1 MYFAQSSRETQPT
14 GPTRVWSVF
23 HLNLMFSSIEE
34 ESRANVI
41 ERCYWPLLRAVEATR
56 LPIGVEFTGYTLSTI
71 KRLDPAWIE
80 KFCDLMRAKLVE
92 PIASGEAQLIGPLV
106 PAAVNAAN
114 LRLGNETY
122 ERLLGCRP
130 KIVLV
135 NEQCFSRSM
144 IDHYIDAGYSAFITD
159 WDNAYLANPDWDPAL
174 RYAPQRALSATGRF
188 LPVLWSLTVAFQKL
202 QRLAHGID
210 SRASYRLWLDRQ
222 LAKPIPALNLYC
234 NDAEI
239 FDFRPGR
246 FEAEPAA
253 SNRSEWSV
261 IETLFGELRADS
273 RIACALPSE
282 VLAAL
287 PPSPVS
293 PLLALAT
300 AAAPLPTKKQEKYN
314 VLRWAATGRDDI
326 GINSRC
332 LALAHRLSD
341 SLSASDDDWRE
352 LCYLFAS
359 DFRTHITLRRWA
371 AYRDRLAAFER
382 RWNESAAPRRERAGA
397 TAPAG
402 TPVLAEQDGFFRLES
417 AAIGIE
423 LNLKRGLAINRL
435 WRASRPDQWLIGTIP
450 FGYYDDIRLGADFYS
465 SHLVMQQP
473 GKPQVTDLA
482 PVRATLSDEP
492 QWQAIHATIK
502 TGLGAIE
509 KELRLYKD
517 EPRIDMLYRLD
528 WPALPLGILRLGHI
542 TANPEAFDAD
552 ALWYETHNGGAVPER
567 FALNGTEF
575 DHGRPV
581 SHLVSASTA
590 LGMTEDRLSF
600 GDRRRSVTVTALRE
614 QAAVVPMVVWRRLK
628 DGFFFRVAFSAGE
641 IDDTVKNSDPSRAE
655 HWPLNVG
662 FSLSL
667 SAAA

>member
-1 MYFAQSSRETQPT
+1 MYLTPSSRETPQT
-14 GPTRVWSVF
+14 GLTRVWSVF

-41 ERCYWPLLRAVEATR
+41 ERCYWPLLRAIEATR
-56 LPIGVEFTGYTLSTI
+56 MPIGIEFTGYTLSTI
-71 KRLDPAWIE
+71 KRIDSTWIE
-80 KFCDLMRAKLVE
+80 KFSDLMRARLVE

-122 ERLLGCRP
+122 ERLLGRRP
-130 KIVLV
+130 TLVLV

-144 IDHYIDAGYSAFITD
+144 VDHYIDAGYKGFIAD
-159 WDNAYLANPDWDPAL
+159 WDNAYLANPQWDPAL
-174 RYAPQRALSATGRF
+174 RYAPQRASSATGRT
-188 LPVLWSLTVAFQKL
+188 LPVLWSLTIAFQKL
-202 QRLAHGID
+202 QRLAHGVE
-210 SRASYRLWLDRQ
+210 SRAAYRLWFDRQ
-222 LAKPIPALNLYC
+222 LAKPIPSLNLYC

-246 FEAEPAA
+246 FEAEPTP

-261 IETLFGELRADS
+261 IAKQFEELRADR
-273 RIACALPSE
+273 RIACTLPSD

-287 PPSPVS
+287 PP
-293 PLLALAT
+293 PLAATPLSLTT

-314 VLRWAATGRDDI
+314 ALRWAATGRDDI

-332 LALAHRLSD
+332 LALAHRLND
-341 SLSASDDDWRE
+341 SLSASDEDWRE

-371 AYRDRLAAFER
+371 AYRERLSAFER
-382 RWNESAAPRRERAGA
+382 RWNESAAPRRRAGTA
-397 TAPAG
+397 APAG
-402 TPVLAEQDGFFRLES
+402 MPALPEQDGLIRLET
-417 AAIGIE
+417 AAIGVE
-423 LNLKRGLAINRL
+423 LNAKRGLAIHRL
-435 WRASRPDQWLIGTIP
+435 WRGSRADQWLIGTIP
-450 FGYYDDIRLGADFYS
+450 FGHYDDIRLGADFYS

-473 GKPQVTDLA
+473 GKAQVTDLA
-482 PVRATLSDEP
+482 PVRAMLVEESG
-492 QWQAIHATIK
+492 WQIIRATIK
-502 TGLGAIE
+502 TALGPVE
-509 KELRLYKD
+509 KELRLYRA
-517 EPRIDMLYRLD
+517 EPRLDLTYRLD
-528 WPALPLGILRLGHI
+528 WPVLPLGVLRLGHI

-567 FALNGTEF
+567 FALNGTDF

-614 QAAVVPMVVWRRLK
+614 QAAIVPMVVWRRLK

-641 IDDTVKNSDPSRAE
+641 IDDTVKTSDPSRAE
-655 HWPLNVG
+655 HWPLTVG
-662 FSLSL
+662 LSLTL